1 MGLFNIV
8 GLPEMKAKKLKS
20 KSWDFHDSVN
30 INKGINLNLKPKK
43 KGHINE
49 EVGKQTCYHSH
60 LNDKLNQTRPDL
72 TLKLNLVKIS
82 GERVESSMFYR
93 ILISI

>member
-30 INKGINLNLKPKK
+30 INKGINLNLKQKK
-43 KGHINE
+43 KGQIKE
-49 EVGKQTCYHSH
+49 EVGKKNMLS
-60 LNDKLNQTRPDL
+60 
-72 TLKLNLVKIS
+72 
-82 GERVESSMFYR
+82 
-93 ILISI
+93 

>member
-30 INKGINLNLKPKK
+30 INKGINLNLKQTKK
-43 KGHINE
+43 R
-49 EVGKQTCYHSH
+49 TY
-60 LNDKLNQTRPDL
+60 
-72 TLKLNLVKIS
+72 
-82 GERVESSMFYR
+82 
-93 ILISI
+93 

>member
-30 INKGINLNLKPKK
+30 INKGINLNLKQKNKDILKK
-43 KGHINE
+43 KWENKHVII
-49 EVGKQTCYHSH
+49 V
-60 LNDKLNQTRPDL
+60 
-72 TLKLNLVKIS
+72 I
-82 GERVESSMFYR
+82 
-93 ILISI
+93 I